1 MKPSFTIL
9 LLTLFAT
16 LAVAA
21 PVSYAAG
28 REVVED
34 ASESIS
40 NRFSNLALHHPTP
53 SSSQGGRPTL
63 TIPIRPESV
72 VVHGPIPEPSIS
84 RASDL
89 IRSWKKGAARD
100 KTPSRL
106 KTVLKKVIQKNRME
120 KQRPK
125 LERQHSMNQKQ
136 WTERMEHVSGSG
148 KTAISSPVD
157 AGSSMDF
164 SRINDQ
170 DDTASSRT
178 RP

>member
-21 PVSYAAG
+21 PVSFGAG

-40 NRFSNLALHHPTP
+40 NRFSNLALHQPTP

-84 RASDL
+84 RDSDL
-89 IRSWKKGAARD
+89 IRSRKKDAAISRLRTAFKMVIQNKKIKKG
-100 KTPSRL
+100 
-106 KTVLKKVIQKNRME
+106 
-120 KQRPK
+120 RPK
-125 LERQHSMNQKQ
+125 LERQRSMNQEQ
-136 WTERMEHVSGSG
+136 WAELMGHGSGSG

-164 SRINDQ
+164 SRINDH